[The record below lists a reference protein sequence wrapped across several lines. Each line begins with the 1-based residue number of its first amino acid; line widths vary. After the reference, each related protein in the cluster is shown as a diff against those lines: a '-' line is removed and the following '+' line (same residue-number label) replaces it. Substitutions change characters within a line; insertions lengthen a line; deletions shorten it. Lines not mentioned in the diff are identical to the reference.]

1 MRPERFTE
9 QALEIITTSQEIAQ
23 REKHNQWDVEHI
35 LLALL
40 QQEEGIARRVLDK
53 LGVSTDIMLRRV
65 QAALEEMPKI
75 SDGVQIYATPRVAAV
90 LERANSEAKKFKD
103 EFISVEHLLI
113 AVTGETQGETG
124 LIMKEMGVDR
134 EKVYDAVKELRG
146 SHRVEDRRAESKY
159 RSLEKYGR
167 DLTEL
172 AAAGKLDPV
181 IGREEEIKR
190 VMQILI
196 RRTKN
201 NPVIIGEAGVGK
213 TAIAEGLAQ
222 KIASEDVPDS
232 LKNKKVVA
240 LDMAALVAG
249 AKFRGEFEE
258 RLKAVMDE
266 IRQSNGEIILFID
279 EMHTVVGAGAAEG
292 AIDASNMLKPA
303 LARGELRCI
312 GATTLD
318 EYREHIEKDKALER
332 RLQPIFV
339 GEPSIESTIEM
350 LRALRPRYEAHHK
363 IKIDDAALV
372 AAAQL
377 SQRYLADRYL
387 PDKAI
392 DLIDEA
398 ASKLHIDIES
408 APPAV
413 KNLDRDIQS
422 LSHEE
427 EAAFQ
432 RGDYE
437 HSAEIKAE
445 RLRKEAEYNNAKSE
459 WLQKEKIYSTVHE
472 EDIAELIA
480 KWTGIPVARMLEG
493 ETEKLIH
500 MEERIHDRI
509 VDQEE
514 AVTAISEAIR
524 RGRAGLKDPRRPVG
538 SFIFLGPTGVGK
550 TELAKALAVFL
561 FDDEDSMIRID
572 MSEYTEKHT
581 VSRLVG
587 APPGYIGYEE
597 AGQLTEA
604 VRRRPYRVI
613 LFDEIEKAHPEVFNI
628 LLQVLEDGRL
638 TDGHGR
644 TVDFRNTVIIMTSNI
659 GTEEFQK
666 QAIGFARHET
676 TGEDRRLKASI
687 DSGLK
692 KTFRPEFLN
701 RIDDI
706 IIFHPLTEENLKK
719 VVELLI
725 EEVQDRLA
733 DRKIEIELNEGAKSW
748 LLKEGYE
755 PAYGARPLRRAIQRY
770 VENPLSNSILKGEFK
785 EGDHV
790 YIGVEG
796 DGLTFTTTKAR
807 KSRKKA
813 KTSA

>member
-23 REKHNQWDVEHI
+23 REKHSQWDVEHI

-40 QQEEGIARRVLDK
+40 EQKDGIAGKVLDK
-53 LGVSTDIMLRRV
+53 LGINTEVMIRQV
-65 QAALEEMPKI
+65 QTALEDAPKI
-75 SDGVQIYATPRVAAV
+75 SEGAQIYATPRVASM
-90 LERANSEAKKFKD
+90 LERADSEAKKFKD
-103 EFISVEHLLI
+103 EFISVEHLLL
-113 AVTGETQGETG
+113 AVTSETGGETAA
-124 LIMKEMGVDR
+124 IMKEMGIDR
-134 EKVYDAVKELRG
+134 EKIHEAVKELRG

-172 AAAGKLDPV
+172 AANGKLDPV
-181 IGREEEIKR
+181 IGRDDEIKR

-222 KIASEDVPDS
+222 KIASGDVPDS
-232 LKNKKVVA
+232 LKNKRVVA

-266 IRQSNGEIILFID
+266 IRQSSGEIILFID

-303 LARGELRCI
+303 LARGELRCV

-332 RLQPIFV
+332 RLQPIFL
-339 GEPSIESTIEM
+339 GEPTVEATIEM

-363 IKIDDAALV
+363 IEIDDTALI

-377 SQRYLADRYL
+377 SHRYLADRYL

-408 APPAV
+408 APPEV
-413 KNLDRDIQS
+413 KALDGEMQR

-427 EAAFQ
+427 EAAYQ
-432 RGDYE
+432 RGDFE

-445 RLRKEAEYNNAKSE
+445 RLRKEDEYNKAKSE
-459 WLQKEKIYSTVHE
+459 WLQKEKIYSTVRE
-472 EDIAELIA
+472 EDIAELIS
-480 KWTGIPVARMLEG
+480 KWTGIPVSRMLEG
-493 ETEKLIH
+493 ESEKLIH

-514 AVTAISEAIR
+514 AVVAVSEAIR
-524 RGRAGLKDPRRPVG
+524 RGRAGLKDPKRPVG
-538 SFIFLGPTGVGK
+538 SFVFLGPTGVGK
-550 TELAKALAVFL
+550 TELAKALAQFL
-561 FDDEDSMIRID
+561 FDDEEAIIRID
-572 MSEYTEKHT
+572 RSEYTEKHT

-644 TVDFRNTVIIMTSNI
+644 AVDFRNTVIIMTSNI

-666 QAIGFARHET
+666 QAIGFARKEI
-676 TGEDRRLKASI
+676 TGESQRLKTAV
-687 DSGLK
+687 DAGLK

-719 VVELLI
+719 IVDLLI
-725 EEVQDRLA
+725 KEVQDRLA
-733 DRKIEIELNEGAKSW
+733 DRKIEIELNEEAKSF

-755 PAYGARPLRRAIQRY
+755 PVYGARPLRRAIQRY
-770 VENPLSNSILKGEFK
+770 VENPLSNSILKGDFK
-785 EGDHV
+785 EGDLV
-790 YIGVEG
+790 YIGVDG
-796 DGLTFTTTKAR
+796 DGLSFNTTKAE
-807 KSRKKA
+807 KTKKKVKA
-813 KTSA
+813 ST